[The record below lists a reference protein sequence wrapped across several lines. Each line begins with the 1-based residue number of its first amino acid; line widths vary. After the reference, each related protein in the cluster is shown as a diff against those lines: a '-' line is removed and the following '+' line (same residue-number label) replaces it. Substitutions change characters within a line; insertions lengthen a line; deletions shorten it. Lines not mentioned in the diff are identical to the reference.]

1 MANLAVKPVA
11 SCDTLEKVVKSK
23 GLLGMLY
30 FILSV
35 SACVFML
42 CLSSCSTEEDEIEV
56 NLSVDPTDISVAAT
70 RESFT
75 ITVTCDVEYSVSLSD
90 NWLTLNSDSNGTLSF
105 TAEANSS
112 ENSRTGTITISAGNV
127 SNTVTVTQAGL
138 NLSVDPMDISVAA
151 AGESFTITVTC
162 DVEYSVSL
170 SDNWLTLNSDS
181 NGTLSF
187 TAEATSSEDS
197 RTGTITVSA
206 GEASATVT
214 VTQAGSVNGYECV
227 DLGLSVKWASCNVG
241 ASSPEDYGDY
251 FAWGE
256 IETKSTYA
264 SSNSVTYSV
273 SINDFSGN
281 AGYDAATANWGGSW
295 RMPTYTEIDELLDKC
310 TWTWTTLNDVN
321 GYEVTGTN
329 GNSIF
334 LPAAGYCK
342 NSSLNAVGSY
352 GYYWSSTPSSGTN
365 LAYCLYINSANAG
378 IFSNSRYAGQSI
390 RPVSD

>member
-1 MANLAVKPVA
+1 MRAICAMRKADYFSMANLAVKPVA

-127 SNTVTVTQAGL
+127 SNTVTVTQAG
-138 NLSVDPMDISVAA
+138 
-151 AGESFTITVTC
+151 
-162 DVEYSVSL
+162 
-170 SDNWLTLNSDS
+170 
-181 NGTLSF
+181 
-187 TAEATSSEDS
+187 
-197 RTGTITVSA
+197 
-206 GEASATVT
+206 
-214 VTQAGSVNGYECV
+214 SVNGYECV

-264 SSNSVTYSV
+264 SNNSVTYGV
-273 SINDFSGN
+273 IINDFSGN